1 VTRKVY
7 YTLGKYGIDTDRRIV
22 LLHMDNISEA
32 MDACIEKLEG
42 VILFGKD
49 RPIETLDQAM
59 KRELFS
65 TCVLTLG
72 EAWSQP
78 TSDTDTMGSQILAG
92 APLVLCFAHDAA
104 ALPVVTDRRVEKII
118 ALKWTPAGGKEVVYT
133 TLQHLFWSDNPNN
146 SAEDPLISECGEEHD
161 IQQEQGP
168 TQAENSSVLL
178 DWDGHQNCKT
188 ILDEKVKLEQKLNE
202 AEGKVLAAETLAL
215 EANEKCKSG
224 SA

>member
-1 VTRKVY
+1 VF
-7 YTLGKYGIDTDRRIV
+7 TLGGLVPT
-22 LLHMDNISEA
+22 A
-32 MDACIEKLEG
+32 
-42 VILFGKD
+42 
-49 RPIETLDQAM
+49 
-59 KRELFS
+59 
-65 TCVLTLG
+65 
-72 EAWSQP
+72 
-78 TSDTDTMGSQILAG
+78 TSDTDTIGSQILAG

-104 ALPVVTDRRVEKII
+104 ALPAVTDRRVEKII